1 MRRITIGR
9 YTKNDIVIDDPLVSR
24 CDLAIIVDDDGNVY
38 AEDLKS
44 QNGVYVNEKRIYG
57 IVKLNSD
64 DVVRMGNT
72 TLQWQKYIKE
82 LESMKVITIGRD
94 TTNDVVISDVKV
106 SRAHCQI
113 VRNNEGVCSIVDLGS
128 SNGTY
133 VNGKRIN
140 SETQLQLHDIVR
152 IGDTNL
158 QWQNYIKITTKPMP
172 EPIIMQSPVSNKKR
186 RIWYALVVVVLTILT
201 GVGIWLCYYSNKN
214 KAQDAEILQQIQLQD
229 AELTARRLQAEA
241 DKLRKQFL
249 ESENEEAK
257 ALYEKA
263 QREADSARLSYNKL
277 IGDLKADIS
286 NLQTKNG
293 QLNADNIKL
302 KEENSVK
309 TTTISDLTKDNSKLS
324 AQNIQK
330 DATIATITTEK
341 TLIKEFYSITLDEIV
356 AYDVYRQLQ
365 SSFSAI
371 ESTGKDFVNQAFDN
385 TDNKGKQMIIDI
397 VKCTVEFNEVWKNL
411 SKTSANKV
419 IAQMLWQKPEN
430 ISAKEFIKSQFL
442 ISKDISTKREII
454 KAIQQI
460 GTNANENES
469 HQEDLH
475 PTNNTDSNI
484 EKQEDVN
491 E

>member
-158 QWQNYIKITTKPMP
+158 QWQNYIKITTKPMS
-172 EPIIMQSPVSNKKR
+172 EPIMIQNSVNNKK
-186 RIWYALVVVVLTILT
+186 RIWYAIAGVVLTILT
-201 GVGIWLCYYSNKN
+201 GAGIWLCYYSNKN
-214 KAQDAEILQQIQLQD
+214 KELHTEISQQIQLQD

-249 ESENEEAK
+249 ESKNEEAK

-263 QREADSARLSYNKL
+263 QHEADSARLSYNKL

-286 NLQTKNG
+286 NLQTENG

-302 KEENSVK
+302 NKEISV
-309 TTTISDLTKDNSKLS
+309 TTATISDLKEDNSKLT

-356 AYDVYRQLQ
+356 AHDVYQQLQ
-365 SSFSAI
+365 GSFSTI
-371 ESTGKDFVNQAFDN
+371 EATGKDFVNQAFDN
-385 TDNKGKQMIIDI
+385 ADNKGKQMIIDI
-397 VKCTVEFNEVWKNL
+397 IKCTVEFNEVWKNL
-411 SKTSANKV
+411 SNAAAKKV

-430 ISAKEFIKSQFL
+430 ISAKECIKSQFL
-442 ISKDISTKREII
+442 ISKDASTKDEII
-454 KAIQQI
+454 KVIQQI
-460 GTNANENES
+460 GTNS
-469 HQEDLH
+469 HKDDVPQ
-475 PTNNTDSNI
+475 TNNTDSNTD
-484 EKQEDVN
+484 KQEEVN